1 MPNPGN
7 ANLPIGF
14 FNPANQEIGDPR
26 GGNAE
31 KNNRCDGFFNPAN
44 QEIGDPWGKMRKRTT
59 VVMAFITWPIGR
71 LAIPG
76 DANTAPGNA
85 NTAPGPLLA
94 MKRSMGFLV
103 LT

>member
-26 GGNAE
+26 G
-31 KNNRCDGFFNPAN
+31 
-44 QEIGDPWGKMRKRTT
+44 KMRKRTT
-59 VVMAFITWPIGR
+59 VVMAFLTRPIRR

-76 DANTAPGNA
+76 GKC
-85 NTAPGPLLA
+85 GKEQPL
-94 MKRSMGFLV
+94 
-103 LT
+103 